1 MIGQTLGHYRI
12 EAQLGAG
19 GMGVVY
25 LAHDTSLERRVAVK
39 VLGERLLR
47 EPTARERFLREAKTA
62 SALNHPH
69 VCTIHEVGE
78 DNGLAYIVMEY
89 VEGRPLSE
97 ALAQGLLPDAVVRY
111 GIQIADALAHAH
123 DRGIVHRDLKT
134 HNVIVTPEG
143 RAKVLDFGLAK
154 RLPTEE
160 LAEQQTRSADSLTE
174 AGQIVGTLHYLSP
187 EVLRGR
193 AADMRTDVW
202 ALGVLLYELAT
213 GDRPFQGKTKFEV
226 TSAILE
232 QPPRPLP
239 ESVPAGLRSVIER
252 CLAKEPV
259 ERYQRGSEVRA
270 VLEAV
275 QSGSFTAEQA
285 WLPRATA
292 RRWLLWGAV
301 AAAVLALGLLGVRF
315 FASRTQSIDSIAVL
329 PFTNVGGDP
338 ETEYLSD
345 GVTESVIS
353 SLSRIPK
360 LKVIAFSSV
369 LRYKGKAVDP
379 QEVLRELPVAAIL
392 TGRIL
397 QRGNDLSV
405 TTELVDTRDRS
416 RLWGEQYDQKV
427 TNLLAVQDDIAQKI
441 SEHLRQRLT
450 GEEQGR
456 LKKRYTDNAEA
467 YQLYLK
473 GRYHWYKFT
482 PEGYEKSLEYYQQA
496 IDKDPAYALA
506 YSGLADTYVSMIY
519 EGLLPPGDLF
529 PKIEAATR
537 KALEIDEGLGEA
549 HMSLASIF
557 NYTWRFRDAE
567 KEYRLA
573 IELSPGYVPV
583 RRFYAQRLRA
593 QGRFDE
599 AVAEMRRAQELDPLS
614 VETNKT
620 LGAVLFWAGRTDEA
634 IAQYKRTL
642 ELDPDAP
649 SVHDLLADAYGR
661 KGLDGEA
668 LSEKQRYFRLSGD
681 EDTAA
686 TLGRDSA
693 VMGYRRA
700 MQALARRDLEGMQER
715 AKEAYVSPMAFAYLY
730 AALDEKDHAL
740 EWLEKAYAERSP
752 WMSFLKNDPQF
763 EALREDPRFGRLLQR
778 IGFES

>member
-25 LAHDTSLERRVAVK
+25 LAHDTTLERRVAVK
-39 VLGERLLR
+39 VLSERLLG
-47 EPTARERFLREAKTA
+47 ELTARERFLREAKTA

-69 VCTIHEVGE
+69 VCTVHEVGE
-78 DNGLAYIVMEY
+78 DNGQAYIVMEY

-232 QPPRPLP
+232 QPPRPL
-239 ESVPAGLRSVIER
+239 SANVPAGLRSVIER
-252 CLAKEPV
+252 CLAKEPG
-259 ERYQRGSEVRA
+259 ERYQRGGEVRA
-270 VLEAV
+270 ALEAV
-275 QSGSFTAEQA
+275 QSGSFTAEQPPH
-285 WLPRATA
+285 PRGGG
-292 RRWLLWGAV
+292 RRWLPWGVAV
-301 AAAVLALGLLGVRF
+301 AGVLALGFVGARF
-315 FASRTQSIDSIAVL
+315 FAGRPPSIDSIAVL
-329 PFTNVGGDP
+329 PFANVGGDP

-345 GVTESVIS
+345 GVTESVIG

-369 LRYKGKAVDP
+369 LRYKGKAVNL
-379 QEVLRELPVAAIL
+379 QEVVRDLPVAAVL
-392 TGRIL
+392 TGRIR
-397 QRGNDLSV
+397 QRGDELSI
-405 TTELVDTRDRS
+405 TTELVNTRDRS
-416 RLWGEQYDQKV
+416 RLWGEQYDQKL
-427 TNLLAVQDDIAQKI
+427 TSLLAVQDDIAQKI

-456 LKKRYTDNAEA
+456 LKKRYTDSAEA

-473 GRYHWYKFT
+473 GRYHWDQQT
-482 PEGYEKSLEYYQQA
+482 PEGYEKSLEYFRQA
-496 IDKDPAYALA
+496 IDKDPQYALA
-506 YSGLADTYVSMIY
+506 YAGTSQTFQAMTIGGLMS
-519 EGLLPPGDLF
+519 PPQG
-529 PKIEAATR
+529 KEQAQAAAG
-537 KALEIDEGLGEA
+537 KALAIDDTLAEA
-549 HMSLASIF
+549 HLAMAGCKYM
-557 NYTWRFRDAE
+557 NWRWPAAE
-567 KEYRLA
+567 KEFQRALDLNPA
-573 IELSPGYVPV
+573 LIAA
-583 RRFYAQRLRA
+583 RRYYAQNLRNL
-593 QGRFDE
+593 GRWEE
-599 AVAEMRRAQELDPLS
+599 AIQMMKRELELDPLS
-614 VETNKT
+614 VETNTNLGQLYSWAKRYDDAIEQFRKT
-620 LGAVLFWAGRTDEA
+620 LEIDPNAAGTHDALSDVLA
-634 IAQYKRTL
+634 L
-642 ELDPDAP
+642 
-649 SVHDLLADAYGR
+649 
-661 KGLDGEA
+661 KGLFPEA
-668 LSEKQRYFRLSGD
+668 LAAKRRSLMLAGD
-681 EDTAA
+681 DEGADT
-686 TLGRDSA
+686 
-693 VMGYRRA
+693 MGTEGTADGYQKGIR
-700 MQALARRDLEGMQER
+700 ALARKQLTLFE
-715 AKEAYVSPMAFAYLY
+715 EASKQVYVSPVGFAQLHALLGEREQAFA
-730 AALDEKDHAL
+730 
-740 EWLEKAYAERSP
+740 WLEKGFEDRSP
-752 WMSFLKNDPQF
+752 WMAYLAHDPSFETLHS
-763 EALREDPRFGRLLQR
+763 DPRFADLVRR
-778 IGFES
+778 VGFGT